1 MTRDEQL
8 VEGRVLRL
16 TGNNYEVQVGDE
28 LIRCRIAGKLKKE
41 KKSAMKACAVGDRV
55 EILVSDEQE
64 GRIENVLERTNK
76 LSRADVREG
85 KKEQV
90 IVANVDSVMMVQ
102 ACADPAMDPHLIDR
116 SIVMALAGDIPPIL
130 VLNKTD
136 LVDAELVNDVK
147 GLYEKL
153 GYRVHATSAM
163 TGEGVESLRDEL
175 VGSTTVLF
183 GPSGVGK
190 SSLLNCVED
199 GLGLKVREISE
210 GDRTG
215 KHTTTWVE
223 LIPLEGGGYACDTPG
238 IEYFTL
244 WAVDPDDLGLYFI
257 EFEPYLGRCKFTNC
271 RHNSEPKCAVKA
283 ALNAGDI
290 DERRYQSYL
299 KILDSLENPRHGGT
313 VH

>member
-8 VEGRVLRL
+8 VEGRVIRL
-16 TGNNYEVQVGDE
+16 TGNNYDVQVGDE
-28 LIRCRIAGKLKKE
+28 LIRCRIAGKLRKE
-41 KKSAMKACAVGDRV
+41 KKSSVKAAAVGDRV

-90 IVANVDSVMMVQ
+90 IVANVDRVMMVQ
-102 ACADPAMDPHLIDR
+102 AAADPPMDPHLIDR
-116 SIVMALAGDIPPIL
+116 SIVMALSGDIPPVL
-130 VLNKTD
+130 VLNKID
-136 LVDAELVNDVK
+136 LVDADLVADVK
-147 GLYEKL
+147 GLYETL
-153 GYRVHATSAM
+153 GYTVHATSAL
-163 TGEGVESLRDEL
+163 TGDGVEGVRNEL
-175 VGSTTVLF
+175 MGRTTVLF

-244 WAVDPDDLGLYFI
+244 WNVDPDDLGLYFI
-257 EFEPYLGRCKFTNC
+257 EFEPYLGTCKFTNC

-283 ALNAGDI
+283 ALEEGAI
-290 DERRYQSYL
+290 DPRRYESYL
-299 KILDSLENPRHGGT
+299 KILDSLENPRHGGS